1 MRKKSLY
8 ILLTLLLV
16 AASFPLPVPA
26 QASGEL
32 VHVVPVHGSIEKGLS
47 DFIKRAVDEAV
58 QDNSSLIVLDID
70 TPGGFIDAAEKIE
83 KIISQSPVPTSAYVT
98 GGALSAGALIAFAAD
113 ELVMAPATTIG
124 AAEPRIGTE
133 KADEKHVSAWAGK
146 LAAAAAAAAEK
157 NGRDPAR
164 ASEIAAAMVDADLA
178 IPGLVEKGKL
188 LTLTDRQALELGI
201 SDGTASSL
209 EDLLARHGL
218 ANAAVVE
225 FTPSLAE
232 RLARWI
238 TSPMVMPVLL
248 TIGLAGLVIE
258 IFTVGFGVPGT
269 IGLIA
274 LGLFFGGSMLAG
286 MSGWEAVLIFIL
298 GLILLGVEVLILP
311 GFGVVGI
318 AGLGAMIVSIILAAP
333 DLEQAVIS
341 LVLAIFGTIVLLF
354 LSIKLLPSRRVWQ
367 RLVLGVKQEKEEGYL
382 APSLS
387 LQDLLGAEGIS
398 VSPLRPAGT
407 IEVNGERIDV
417 VTDGNFIPVNTP
429 VKVVKVEGSRVIVRR
444 RD

>member
-146 LAAAAAAAAEK
+146 LAAAALPQRK

-164 ASEIAAAMVDADLA
+164 ASEIAAAMVDAVGYSR
-178 IPGLVEKGKL
+178 PGGKRQT
-188 LTLTDRQALELGI
+188 LTLTDRQDWNWG

-341 LVLAIFGTIVLLF
+341 LVLAIFGTMVLLF

-367 RLVLGVKQEKEEGYL
+367 RVVLGVKQEKEEGYL

>member
-1 MRKKSLY
+1 
-8 ILLTLLLV
+8 
-16 AASFPLPVPA
+16 
-26 QASGEL
+26 
-32 VHVVPVHGSIEKGLS
+32 
-47 DFIKRAVDEAV
+47 
-58 QDNSSLIVLDID
+58 
-70 TPGGFIDAAEKIE
+70 
-83 KIISQSPVPTSAYVT
+83 
-98 GGALSAGALIAFAAD
+98 
-113 ELVMAPATTIG
+113 
-124 AAEPRIGTE
+124 
-133 KADEKHVSAWAGK
+133 
-146 LAAAAAAAAEK
+146 
-157 NGRDPAR
+157 
-164 ASEIAAAMVDADLA
+164 
-178 IPGLVEKGKL
+178 
-188 LTLTDRQALELGI
+188 
-201 SDGTASSL
+201 
-209 EDLLARHGL
+209 
-218 ANAAVVE
+218 
-225 FTPSLAE
+225 
-232 RLARWI
+232 
-238 TSPMVMPVLL
+238 
-248 TIGLAGLVIE
+248 
-258 IFTVGFGVPGT
+258 
-269 IGLIA
+269 